1 MNNKRLIIALG
12 VIGASYAFWRF
23 YLKGKLA
30 DKKATKALNDRAMF
44 DANREIIAQTL
55 PQDFTTTG
63 NDTIDID
70 FQNIG

>member
-12 VIGASYAFWRF
+12 VIGVSYAFWRF

-44 DANREIIAQTL
+44 DANRELIAQSL
-55 PQDFTTTG
+55 PQETTPG
-63 NDTIDID
+63 NDTIDIG
-70 FQNIG
+70 FENIG